1 MTLQSDTIA
10 AILSARPAG
19 DIRSW
24 LDRLAAVLDGAVS
37 LEAAT
42 IADLVA
48 RARPHWGVKSAAEA
62 ADYVAFWSRLTA
74 RHDQPALRGAYA
86 DVLFLLGPPDR
97 HREALD
103 LYLAAARRDPEVFI
117 AYAGDFGDLADALD
131 ARKDFEVA
139 KISFYARRVD
149 QGEMDEAELRD
160 AVRDLLAEY
169 RDDASLR
176 DQLRAIAHHSF
187 GG

>member
-19 DIRSW
+19 DIHAW
-24 LDRLAAVLDGAVS
+24 LDRLAVALDAAAS

-62 ADYVAFWSRLTA
+62 ADYIGFWSSLTA
-74 RHDQPALRGAYA
+74 RHDDPALRGAYA

-97 HREALD
+97 RREALD

-117 AYAGDFGDLADALD
+117 AYAGDFGDLATELD
-131 ARKDFEVA
+131 ARKDFEVV
-139 KISFYARRVD
+139 KIAFYARRVD
-149 QGEMDEAELRD
+149 QGEMEETELRD

-176 DQLRAIAHHSF
+176 DQLRAIAHRSL